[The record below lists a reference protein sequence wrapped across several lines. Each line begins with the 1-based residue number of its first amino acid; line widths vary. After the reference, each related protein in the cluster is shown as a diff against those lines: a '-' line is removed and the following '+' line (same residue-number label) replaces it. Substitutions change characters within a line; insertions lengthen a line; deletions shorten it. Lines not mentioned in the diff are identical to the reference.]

1 MGTAELKIDII
12 NKITNLKEVRIIEEI
27 QKMLDFEMDKGD
39 FILNAAQKSRI
50 LEAKQDKV
58 LIEEEANSDTEKW
71 LQER

>member
-1 MGTAELKIDII
+1 MGTAEFKIDII

-50 LEAKQDKV
+50 LDAKQDKV

>member
-12 NKITNLKEVRIIEEI
+12 NKITNLKDVRIIEEI

-58 LIEEEANSDTEKW
+58 LTEEEANSDIEKW

>member
-58 LIEEEANSDTEKW
+58 LPEEVANSDIEKW

>member
-12 NKITNLKEVRIIEEI
+12 NKIANLKEVRIIEEI
-27 QKMLDFEMDKGD
+27 QKMLDFEMDKGG

-50 LEAKQDKV
+50 FEAKQDKV
-58 LIEEEANSDTEKW
+58 LTEEEANSDIEKW

>member
-50 LEAKQDKV
+50 LDAKQDKV

>member
-58 LIEEEANSDTEKW
+58 LTEEEANSDIEKW